1 MISKTAHLFAYTFVA
16 LCCFTAGYV
25 IDKSHADDDMVTE
38 AYALG
43 RQTGYA
49 EAQKNGACIRWWT
62 GTSADDM
69 RAAKR
74 LFCRGR

>member
-1 MISKTAHLFAYTFVA
+1 MTSKTTHLFAYTFVA
-16 LCCFTAGYV
+16 LSCFTTGYL
-25 IDKSHADDDMVTE
+25 IDKLPADNDRVTE
-38 AYALG
+38 AYAIG

-49 EAQKNGACIRWWT
+49 EAQRNGARIKWWT

>member
-1 MISKTAHLFAYTFVA
+1 MTSKTIHLFAYTFVA
-16 LCCFTAGYV
+16 LCCFTTGYL
-25 IDKSHADDDMVTE
+25 IDKVPADSQTVTE
-38 AYALG
+38 AYAIG

-49 EAQKNGACIRWWT
+49 EAQRNGACIKWWT

>member
-1 MISKTAHLFAYTFVA
+1 MTSKTTHLFAYTFIA
-16 LCCFTAGYV
+16 LSFFTAGYL
-25 IDKSHADDDMVTE
+25 IDKSRADNDMVTE
-38 AYALG
+38 AYAIG

-69 RAAKR
+69 RAARR